1 MDYQKSLEYLY
12 KRLPMYQRIGKA
24 AVKPNLDNTEQLL
37 SYLENPQNAFKSVH
51 VAGTNGK
58 GSSAHALA
66 AILQKAGFKTG
77 LYTSPHLKSF
87 TERIRINGI
96 PISEDEVVSFT
107 TKMMGQVEVIRPSFF
122 EMTVA
127 MAFDYFRNQ
136 KVDIAVIEVGLGGRL
151 DSTNVITPE
160 VSLITCIGYDHMDLL
175 GDTLPKIASEK
186 AGIIKNKT
194 PVVIGTYQKETID
207 TLCEAAKQLDA
218 PVTIAKEVK
227 VTEIGVSTA
236 TIKYDSRTYSVDIP
250 ATYYCMNIPG
260 VLETVKVMRDKGFV
274 ITHEHIVDG
283 LRDMS
288 RITGLKGR
296 FQTLDEEPLI
306 IADVSHNK
314 DGISTLMNQVNQH
327 ELRELH
333 VIFGTV
339 RDKNMEEILSVL
351 PKNAHYY
358 WTEAKVPRALPG
370 AELGMAA
377 EGIGLIG
384 QVFTNVNEAISAA
397 RKNTNKNDLILVTG
411 STFVVAEIDG
421 L

>member
-283 LRDMS
+283 LRGMS

-314 DGISTLMNQVNQH
+314 DGISTLINQVNQH

-377 EGIGLIG
+377 EG
-384 QVFTNVNEAISAA
+384 
-397 RKNTNKNDLILVTG
+397 
-411 STFVVAEIDG
+411 
-421 L
+421 